1 MLRHQIDRQ
10 RETGTTAVGKRRP
23 KARRALE
30 ITIMFEPTRLSGE
43 YLVDAYSQTVP
54 MRLRSLHPAGEAA
67 RGPEVVQHTRAARR
81 QTR

>member
-30 ITIMFEPTRLSGE
+30 ITIMFEPTRLSGV

-54 MRLRSLHPAGEAA
+54 MRPRPVRSVSE
-67 RGPEVVQHTRAARR
+67 RVDKPEEVRLPGATRR
-81 QTR
+81 QGR

>member
-54 MRLRSLHPAGEAA
+54 MRPRAV
-67 RGPEVVQHTRAARR
+67 RGLSERTDKRDAVRRPGATRR
-81 QTR
+81 QRR